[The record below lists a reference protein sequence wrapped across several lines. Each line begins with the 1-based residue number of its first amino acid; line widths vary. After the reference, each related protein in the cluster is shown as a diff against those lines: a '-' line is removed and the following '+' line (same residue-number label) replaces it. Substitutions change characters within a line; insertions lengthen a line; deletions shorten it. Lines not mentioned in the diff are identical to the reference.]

1 MIIKN
6 IAAEGPGTIEDFL
19 KQRNIRYRIVEF
31 AEGEAFE
38 DLGEFSHLVVM
49 GGPMAVYEMD
59 RYAYLKDEAELI
71 ADYIENKKRVL
82 GVCLGA
88 QMVAHVLGAR
98 VYPGEENETGWY
110 KVKIT
115 PEGMADPVMKGLS
128 INNTS
133 EAEVFQWHG
142 DTFDLPGGSVRL
154 ASSDAYENQAFRYG
168 SGVYA
173 FQFHIEVTP
182 RIIRG
187 WFEDENGYDVEK
199 WSAIQ
204 RRSLRDISRGPRP
217 FMRDFFLDKKQE
229 NILI

>member
-1 MIIKN
+1 MVLIIKN

-19 KQRNIRYRIVEF
+19 NQRNIRYRIVEF
-31 AEGEAFE
+31 AEGEALE
-38 DLGEFSHLVVM
+38 DPGEFSHLVVM

-98 VYPGEENETGWY
+98 VYPGAENETGWY

-115 PEGMADPVMKGLS
+115 PEGMADPAMKGLG

-187 WFEDENGYDVEK
+187 WFEDENEYDVEEMVSHTEK
-199 WSAIQ
+199 IFEGYLKRAVAFYE
-204 RRSLRDISRGPRP
+204 G
-217 FMRDFFLDKKQE
+217 FFS
-229 NILI
+229 

>member
-1 MIIKN
+1 MVLIIKN

-115 PEGMADPVMKGLS
+115 PEGMADPAMKGLG

-187 WFEDENGYDVEK
+187 WFEDENEYDVEEMVSHTEK
-199 WSAIQ
+199 IFEGYLKRAVAFYE
-204 RRSLRDISRGPRP
+204 G
-217 FMRDFFLDKKQE
+217 FFS
-229 NILI
+229 